1 MSEPELDQRKQDLAE
16 LGEIISQRHEHRLS
30 SEGSDPSTLSFSRYL
45 RASRE
50 NAGLSVTELAHR
62 TNLSPAALL
71 ALEQGLFAAT
81 AIPPPWLNKLAAAL
95 DENVEDFYIIL
106 GVQVPGRRPLLPQ
119 FQTWPFRFGPRRPAH
134 KSRWSL
140 IPVYAIGS
148 VLLISL
154 TIITFINY
162 AIFSTPAPV
171 PEKIPTF
178 IYISSE
184 RRLNMIK
191 AEPVFEYQ
199 LISLPTDSSTKAKP
213 CCAY

>member
-81 AIPPPWLNKLAAAL
+81 AIPPPLA
-95 DENVEDFYIIL
+95 
-106 GVQVPGRRPLLPQ
+106 Q
-119 FQTWPFRFGPRRPAH
+119 QTG
-134 KSRWSL
+134 
-140 IPVYAIGS
+140 G
-148 VLLISL
+148 
-154 TIITFINY
+154 
-162 AIFSTPAPV
+162 
-171 PEKIPTF
+171 
-178 IYISSE
+178 
-184 RRLNMIK
+184 
-191 AEPVFEYQ
+191 
-199 LISLPTDSSTKAKP
+199 
-213 CCAY
+213 CAG